1 MFDVFKTPEFKKA
14 LRFYIEEVKNNRK
27 HFLISMFSAIIWCF
41 LVILHPYLIKRIVD
55 DGIVASNQQVIIVF
69 LSFLIAIGYVRAASI
84 GVRRYFSMSV
94 SFNVE
99 AEIRNTIFGHMQ
111 RLAFKYHDKVPTGE
125 LMARASSDASQ
136 VRLAFAIA
144 PLATANVFLLLLL
157 SVTLVSIDFILGLIV
172 LLSIPLVL
180 YIAGNFASRAMEVS
194 LKVKE
199 AEAEMTTEV
208 EEQLGGIRVVKVF
221 KNAKIKLFIDANIEI
236 RAKRRHKQLIE
247 QGEKSIY
254 SHILKDLKLR
264 DKTDINRKESPLRI
278 PVGAIIIDNS
288 KSFIKTKNQINK
300 ALQKI

>member
-1 MFDVFKTPEFKKA
+1 
-14 LRFYIEEVKNNRK
+14 
-27 HFLISMFSAIIWCF
+27 
-41 LVILHPYLIKRIVD
+41 
-55 DGIVASNQQVIIVF
+55 
-69 LSFLIAIGYVRAASI
+69 
-84 GVRRYFSMSV
+84 MSV

-208 EEQLGGIRVVKVF
+208 EERTWGHQ
-221 KNAKIKLFIDANIEI
+221 
-236 RAKRRHKQLIE
+236 
-247 QGEKSIY
+247 SC
-254 SHILKDLKLR
+254 
-264 DKTDINRKESPLRI
+264 
-278 PVGAIIIDNS
+278 
-288 KSFIKTKNQINK
+288 
-300 ALQKI
+300 